1 MAKTLNFEKILSA
14 SLLVSKVPRD
24 VFVEQVSKQLSD
36 LPAVGSLSGEELS
49 KALAELNLEAT
60 TKDFLA
66 SLFSSAHS
74 GDETCSNDSP
84 SAEAAAAAAAA
95 AEIKADLST
104 KIDSLKGSID
114 RLNMNI
120 EKLIKQ

>member
-84 SAEAAAAAAAA
+84 SAEAAAAA
-95 AEIKADLST
+95 EIKADLST

>member
-84 SAEAAAAAAAA
+84 SAEAAAAAAA
-95 AEIKADLST
+95 EIKADLST